1 MPDNKSISQLIT
13 AEQTGASDLY
23 ELAIP
28 NAMTETGYIS
38 RKVSA
43 SELANLIVSRL
54 QYQGLS
60 TDAKTILSAINEAS
74 QSGGGGSANY
84 TDLIDTLEAGETSI
98 TITDSSITTDST
110 IDFYTDVFGV
120 NPIGAV
126 VGTGQITLT
135 FEERSSDLGVKVRVW
150 DDGVV

>member
-1 MPDNKSISQLIT
+1 MAWTKIEKNEKLSKLGDIDFSTPPVD
-13 AEQTGASDLY
+13 G
-23 ELAIP
+23 
-28 NAMTETGYIS
+28 NALVYDETND
-38 RKVSA
+38 VWVP
-43 SELANLIVSRL
+43 SE
-54 QYQGLS
+54 
-60 TDAKTILSAINEAS
+60 
-74 QSGGGGSANY
+74 GGGGSANY

-98 TITDSSITTDST
+98 TITDNSITTDSM

-150 DDGVV
+150 NNGVV